1 MDCCAF
7 GSVRL
12 FPSGYLRIALLWLV
26 QLGALAQQ
34 APECYPGGH
43 RILRN
48 PYRSV
53 DFDSTEIQNTAI
65 QDLICDHSLSPGW
78 YRFKI
83 NNKPAEMPTTCVE
96 MNRCGTQAPVW
107 LSLKDASLPRPGEVR
122 QLSACATW
130 QFFHGSAK
138 DCCLFRIPI
147 TVRNCGEFLL
157 YHLQPTQG
165 CMGYCAKVTPELG
178 PRLCPP
184 GEVEVNG
191 RCKAAV
197 PSLPSRP
204 VITPELIGH
213 SVHLRC
219 SFIPPPWNQPLGFQ
233 VVWARH
239 IGHSMKAEIRQESTL
254 KPFSLVEMDGVHF
267 RLGETFSCSVL
278 TFRANLSHS
287 RSSPKESEGFFAG
300 LKFSPESLHV
310 AENSKEHEVT
320 VHSTVPISCNGV
332 DHSHQ
337 CGVPLALSVH
347 DPDSLGHEAPNV
359 ALSACQ
365 VELRPHA
372 CSEGSC
378 GRASF
383 FVSAVTDFTRDGNR
397 PSLVGVLPAASA
409 PRLWRSYAP
418 TSLKVTVQDVPTSMC
433 YSLTDPHVITL
444 DGRRYENHQTGTFV
458 LYRSLVREFEVHSRQ
473 WDCGSR
479 HYAVACNCGVA
490 VREGNEVAVFDMCN
504 GQPQE
509 TRPQLALKN
518 AADREG
524 GGVRVLESH
533 QGKKVTL
540 IFPSGA
546 FVRADVG
553 DWGMSLSVRAP
564 SVDFS
569 NTRGLCGTFDRNGN
583 NDFLGSDGVSYG
595 PDDLHRFIEDW
606 RIAPGES
613 LFDKTPPG
621 ATQEVRRPFCQC
633 QKGYSTSHHAGRGMR
648 NLYNP
653 SAHSDC
659 IAYNNVDYTSVF
671 PSMDTTVE
679 YIKSPEREEGILD
692 LSAFSSHPLERRRL
706 RFHAENKQNSDLDG
720 EFGEDFLFS
729 TERQRRQAL
738 FEFKPVF
745 TAQSLSQAD
754 LENFAYFFPEDHLA
768 EARPEVQPRW
778 PTPSGLT
785 SAKALEVCQIAL
797 ANSTVGAV
805 CRRLLGR
812 RLDEA
817 VDLCMLDLQL
827 KDDLGWEEA
836 LLPYLEN
843 ECERRLLENRTQRAL
858 EVAGPPGAS
867 REVVT
872 ALRCPNFCNGNGE
885 CTEWGCQCDPSHS
898 FYDCSL
904 AISQPIEITDLENG
918 GLCDIRAFNCRN
930 IRVFG
935 LGFIDSPDLS
945 CHATRLKYMNGVWVP
960 GEKQRT
966 KATFLSSKALDCA
979 VPSLSNTAVN
989 TEDFMMDDKPY
1000 ARWEIKITNDGSQ
1013 YSQAKVLTIYDGVC
1027 QVCEAS
1033 RTGLC
1038 KLKERTC
1045 NIDGMC
1051 FAEGDS
1057 NPSSPCLLCDPDTS
1071 KFTWSVNQVNELPTF
1086 HQPRSALRTFAGEN
1100 FVFQFAASDPEGS
1113 ALLFQLE
1120 EGPKGA
1126 VLSPAGLLI
1135 WRVPSLF
1142 GGESRSVRFTLS
1154 DECNAQSTFTVE
1166 IDVVPCGC
1174 QNGGTCVTD
1183 VNFPAG
1189 SGKYL
1194 CVCPEGTQGDLC
1206 DEDVD
1211 ECLSAPCAVGRCIN
1225 AASGYRCEC
1234 PAGLRGVT
1242 CLEDINE
1249 CERKPCFPGVQC
1261 INSFGSYGCG
1271 PCPSGMLGNGTTCT
1285 AVVRPIATSA
1295 PRTTVY
1301 RIPDV
1306 LLQPP
1311 KTKTDAFRKT
1321 SSGSSPQT
1329 RAEARRTPP
1338 KTDPNHKP
1346 QTKTPTWRQIPGNS
1360 LNPALREA
1368 ETKNIS
1374 TVTPIV
1380 SRTKT
1385 DALKKSQA
1393 MNSSTDTFRNISGV
1407 TPDQIKPD
1415 QPKISNTIAKI
1426 PAVPQPS
1433 GSISSGSGQ
1442 SLAVNVSPSCAS
1454 RPCFPGVQCINR
1466 RPPHVGYVC
1475 GRCPPGLYGN
1485 GRVCMKNAKEASN
1498 HLPQPQIGGKTS
1510 RSPHASSSKVSQLH
1524 LPNLPTRHGIR
1535 HLSWPVTR
1543 ANRDNTP
1550 RQVLASGREGGTG
1563 RREAVTVASR
1573 DVPLTSAGALGTHVT
1588 RHSGRADARTY
1599 GRSSTTIARDFTSS
1613 HVTALKQSEGALTGA
1628 TPSRVTPPAPHLST
1642 QTSKQT
1648 TQPQLNHLASTQT
1661 KPWTPPR
1668 HAFPLTAALT
1678 ALSYSLSESEFSADG
1693 DEPGTEGPDVPLTFT
1708 TPGKTTSLLQR
1719 ATSIQ
1724 PEVQSGTT
1732 ADKHVTTCADRPCF
1746 PGVACEPVTDDGF
1759 RCGRCPVGYTGD
1771 GRACR
1776 AVCRHTCGRNMECA
1790 APNTCRC
1797 KPGYTGSDCETAI
1810 CEPDCANGGVCI
1822 APGVCQC
1829 PRGFHGE
1836 TCQEALCRLPCENG
1850 GTCVGLQ
1857 TCSCPYGFVGP
1868 RCETMV
1874 CSRHCQNGGQ
1884 CVSPDE
1890 CLCPK
1895 GWTGPSCETALCS
1908 PVCLNGGS
1916 CVRPNTCECP
1926 HGFYGAQCQNAVCSP
1941 PCKNGGL
1948 CIRNNVCSCL
1958 QGYTGRRCEKSVCEP
1973 MCMNG
1978 GRCVGP
1984 DVCDCPSG
1992 WRGKRCDKPSCL
2004 QKCLNGGECVGANT
2018 CHCAAGWQGM
2028 LCQIPQCEQRC
2039 LYGSR
2044 CVRPNVCACRSGYAG
2059 SLCSKRLPI
2068 SRG

>member
-7 GSVRL
+7 GSG
-12 FPSGYLRIALLWLV
+12 FLRIALLWVV
-26 QLGALAQQ
+26 QFGAFAQN
-34 APECYPGGH
+34 APECFPGGH
-43 RILRN
+43 RTLRN

-53 DFDSTEIQNTAI
+53 DFDSTEIQNKAI

-78 YRFKI
+78 YRFRI

-130 QFFHGSAK
+130 QFFHGSTK
-138 DCCLFRIPI
+138 DCCLFRIPV
-147 TVRNCGEFLL
+147 TVRNCGEFLV
-157 YHLQPTQG
+157 YYLQPTQG
-165 CMGYCAKVTPELG
+165 CMGYCAKVAADLG

-197 PSLPSRP
+197 PALPSRP
-204 VITPELIGH
+204 AITPELIGQ

-219 SFIPPPWNQPLGFQ
+219 SFVPPPWSQPLGFQ

-239 IGHSMKAEIRQESTL
+239 IGHSMKAEIKQESTL
-254 KPFSLVEMDGVHF
+254 KPFSVVEMDGLHF
-267 RLGETFSCSVL
+267 RLGETFSCSVS
-278 TFRANLSHS
+278 TFRVNSSHS
-287 RSSPKESEGFFAG
+287 RSPPKESESFYAG
-300 LKFSPESLHV
+300 LKFSPDSLHI
-310 AENSKEHEVT
+310 AENSKEHQVT
-320 VHSTVPISCNGV
+320 VHSTVPIPCYDP
-332 DHSHQ
+332 DHGHQ

-347 DPDSLGHEAPNV
+347 DPDSLGHEASNV

-365 VELRPHA
+365 VELRPNA
-372 CSEGSC
+372 CSDGSC
-378 GRASF
+378 GRAAF
-383 FVSAVTDFTRDGNR
+383 FVTAVTDFTRDGNR
-397 PSLVGVLPAASA
+397 PSLIGVLPGHSA
-409 PRLWRSYAP
+409 PRLWRNYNP
-418 TSLKVTVQDVPTSMC
+418 TSLKVTVQDVPTSIC

-444 DGRRYENHQTGTFV
+444 DGRRYENHQTGTFF
-458 LYRSLVREFEVHSRQ
+458 LYRSLVRDFEVHSRQ

-490 VREGNEVAVFDMCN
+490 VREGNDIAVFDMCN

-509 TRPQLALKN
+509 TRPQLTLKN
-518 AADREG
+518 VGDREG
-524 GGVRVLESH
+524 SRVRVLESH

-564 SVDFS
+564 SVDYS
-569 NTRGLCGTFDRNGN
+569 NTQGLCGTFDRNGN
-583 NDFLGSDGVSYG
+583 NDFLGSDGVSFA
-595 PDDLHRFIEDW
+595 PDDLQRFIEAW

-621 ATQEVRRPFCQC
+621 TVEEFRRPFCQC
-633 QKGYSTSHHAGRGMR
+633 QKGYSTSHHSGRGLR
-648 NLYNP
+648 DSYSP

-671 PSMDTTVE
+671 PFMDTTVE
-679 YIKSPEREEGILD
+679 YIKSPETEESILD
-692 LSAFSSHPLERRRL
+692 MSDFNSHPLERRHLQR
-706 RFHAENKQNSDLDG
+706 HSENNKNSELDSEFQEDLLLSVD
-720 EFGEDFLFS
+720 
-729 TERQRRQAL
+729 RPKRQAL
-738 FEFKPVF
+738 FEFQPVF
-745 TAQSLSQAD
+745 AAQSLSQAD
-754 LENFAYFFPEDHLA
+754 LENLAYFFPEDHLA
-768 EARPEVQPRW
+768 EARPEVQPQW

-805 CRRLLGR
+805 CRGLLGR

-817 VDLCMLDLQL
+817 VDLCILDLQL

-858 EVAGPPGAS
+858 EVGGPEGAS

-885 CTEWGCQCDPSHS
+885 CTEWGCQCYPSYS

-904 AISQPIEITDLENG
+904 AISQPVEITDLENG

-935 LGFIDSPDLS
+935 LGFIDSSDLS

-1000 ARWEIKITNDGSQ
+1000 ARWEIKVTNDGSQ

-1033 RTGLC
+1033 RSGLC

-1051 FAEGDS
+1051 FTEGDS

-1071 KFTWSVNQVNELPTF
+1071 KFIWSVNQVNEPPAF
-1086 HQPRSALRTFAGEN
+1086 HRPQSDLRTFAGEN

-1120 EGPKGA
+1120 EGPKEA

-1135 WRVPSLF
+1135 WRVPSVPEEE
-1142 GGESRSVRFTLS
+1142 GRQSSRSFRFMLS
-1154 DECNAQSTFTVE
+1154 DECNAQSTVTVE

-1174 QNGGTCVTD
+1174 QHGGTCVTD

-1194 CVCPEGTQGDLC
+1194 CVCPEGKQGDLC

-1211 ECLSAPCAVGRCIN
+1211 ECLSAPCSVGKCIN
-1225 AASGYRCEC
+1225 TASGYRCEC
-1234 PAGLRGVT
+1234 PAGLRGIT

-1249 CERKPCFPGVQC
+1249 CERQPCFQGVQC
-1261 INSFGSYGCG
+1261 FNSFGSYGCG
-1271 PCPSGMLGNGTTCT
+1271 PCPKGMMGNGTTCT
-1285 AVVRPIATSA
+1285 
-1295 PRTTVY
+1295 
-1301 RIPDV
+1301 
-1306 LLQPP
+1306 
-1311 KTKTDAFRKT
+1311 
-1321 SSGSSPQT
+1321 G
-1329 RAEARRTPP
+1329 
-1338 KTDPNHKP
+1338 
-1346 QTKTPTWRQIPGNS
+1346 
-1360 LNPALREA
+1360 
-1368 ETKNIS
+1368 
-1374 TVTPIV
+1374 
-1380 SRTKT
+1380 
-1385 DALKKSQA
+1385 
-1393 MNSSTDTFRNISGV
+1393 TFKNISGV
-1407 TPDQIKPD
+1407 RLDQVRPDP
-1415 QPKISNTIAKI
+1415 PKISDTIAKTSTVTLPLGNGK
-1426 PAVPQPS
+1426 PA
-1433 GSISSGSGQ
+1433 SGSGRT
-1442 SLAVNVSPSCAS
+1442 LAVNVSATCAS

-1485 GRVCMKNAKEASN
+1485 GRVCMKNAKAASN
-1498 HLPQPQIGGKTS
+1498 HLPQQQTVIKTS
-1510 RSPHASSSKVSQLH
+1510 RSAQGSSSKVSQLH
-1524 LPNLPTRHGIR
+1524 LPNLPTRHSIK
-1535 HLSWPVTR
+1535 HLSLSVTR

-1550 RQVLASGREGGTG
+1550 QQVPASGRGGGTG
-1563 RREAVTVASR
+1563 RREAVTASR
-1573 DVPLTSAGALGTHVT
+1573 DFPRTSISANTYIT
-1588 RHSGRADARTY
+1588 RQGVNLRTY
-1599 GRSSTTIARDFTSS
+1599 ARSSTTFSREFTVP
-1613 HVTALKQSEGALTGA
+1613 HVTVYKSEGASTGT
-1628 TPSRVTPPAPHLST
+1628 TPSKVTLSSPHLST
-1642 QTSKQT
+1642 QSAKQT
-1648 TQPQLNHLASTQT
+1648 TQPQLHHVASTQS

-1668 HAFPLTAALT
+1668 PALPLTAALT

-1693 DEPGTEGPDVPLTFT
+1693 DEAEPGSEGSEILQVVPALTFT
-1708 TPGKTTSLLQR
+1708 APGKTVYSSPLLQKT
-1719 ATSIQ
+1719 TSFQ
-1724 PEVQSGTT
+1724 PVDRTGTT
-1732 ADKHVTTCADRPCF
+1732 VHVTTCADRPCF
-1746 PGVACEPVTDDGF
+1746 PGVLCEPVMDGGYH
-1759 RCGRCPVGYTGD
+1759 CGRCPVGYTGD

-1797 KPGYTGSDCETAI
+1797 KPGYTGFDCLTAI
-1810 CEPDCANGGVCI
+1810 CEPNCMNSGVCI

-1829 PRGFHGE
+1829 LKGFHGE

-1874 CSRHCQNGGQ
+1874 CSRHCHNGGQ

-1890 CLCPK
+1890 CWCPS

-1916 CVRPNTCECP
+1916 CVRPNICECP

-1948 CIRNNVCSCL
+1948 CMRNNVCSCL

-2018 CHCAAGWQGM
+2018 CHCAPGWQGM
-2028 LCQIPQCEQRC
+2028 LCQIPLCEQKC

-2044 CVRPNVCACRSGYAG
+2044 CVRPNVCACRNGFSG
-2059 SLCSKRLPI
+2059 SLCSQRL
-2068 SRG
+2068 SVAQG